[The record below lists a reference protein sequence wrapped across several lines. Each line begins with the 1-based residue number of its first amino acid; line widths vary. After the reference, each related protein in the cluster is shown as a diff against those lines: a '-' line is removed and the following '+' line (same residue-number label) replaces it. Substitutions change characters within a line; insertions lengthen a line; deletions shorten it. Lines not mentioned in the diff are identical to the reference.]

1 MSEDEQEEVI
11 EINETAE
18 NNPNELNASA
28 DTLRILEALLFAS
41 DELLTPSRLKTI
53 LPGTPD
59 GKQIRKMVDK
69 INVQLQKERHPF
81 EIVEIGGGYQFRTV
95 SFYHTWVRQIFKEK
109 ASKKLSV
116 QALECLAIIAYKQ
129 PLSKAEIEAI
139 RGVVSDGAMKT
150 LLEKRL
156 VVINGRSDKPGRPLL
171 YATSSEFLKYFGLNK
186 IADLPRIE
194 EFEAIAREKM
204 DELSIEELAKD
215 DETTEPESLNEEMLE
230 NANLT
235 SIQEH
240 NDLSEE
246 MVPSDKESIQSEA
259 DVQKIDQIPAP
270 ENTAVFEI
278 NFDKDELKSDDS
290 SDNSEGVLEP
300 VSKESAKKTTD
311 ETKDEDEQN
320 ESISDDADVFD
331 LEIAFDEEIE
341 DVVSEQNLI
350 EEKATGKDESDT
362 VIFEKKD
369 EKKAADS
376 TNEDVAIEDEELLEI
391 FLPDDNDGESRGGE
405 ENKGKH

>member
-1 MSEDEQEEVI
+1 
-11 EINETAE
+11 
-18 NNPNELNASA
+18 
-28 DTLRILEALLFAS
+28 
-41 DELLTPSRLKTI
+41 
-53 LPGTPD
+53 
-59 GKQIRKMVDK
+59 
-69 INVQLQKERHPF
+69 
-81 EIVEIGGGYQFRTV
+81 
-95 SFYHTWVRQIFKEK
+95 
-109 ASKKLSV
+109 
-116 QALECLAIIAYKQ
+116 
-129 PLSKAEIEAI
+129 
-139 RGVVSDGAMKT
+139 MKT

-204 DELSIEELAKD
+204 DELSIEELAKS
-215 DETTEPESLNEEMLE
+215 DETTEAESLNEEMLE

-246 MVPSDKESIQSEA
+246 MVHSDKESIQSEA

-270 ENTAVFEI
+270 GNTAVFEI
-278 NFDKDELKSDDS
+278 NFDKDELKCDVS
-290 SDNSEGVLEP
+290 SDNSEGVFEP

-311 ETKDEDEQN
+311 ETNEDEQN
-320 ESISDDADVFD
+320 ESILDDADVFD

-341 DVVSEQNLI
+341 DVVPEQNLI